1 MALKVVNDNILI
13 EKLEQQGDIYIE
25 TDLCQG
31 KVIEVGPGRVTPL
44 GIVAVVQVAP
54 GDVITFNINRAVEIP
69 FEKDTYVVQQNDV
82 IAYEPKTEEE
92 EV

>member
-1 MALKVVNDNILI
+1 MSLKVVNDNLLI
-13 EKLEQQGDIYIE
+13 EKIDQQGEIYVE

-54 GDVITFNINRAVEIP
+54 GDIITFNINRAVEIP
-69 FEKDTYVVQQNDV
+69 FEKDTYVITQNDV
-82 IAYEPKTEEE
+82 IAYEPKAEEKK
-92 EV
+92 V